1 MFHAMLFL
9 LMVLGDININQSMK
23 DIVDGFGAFTGG
35 AAALAFLRAGWLWM
49 FGGDNVRQETEARK
63 ALAAAIIGAIIALGA
78 VTLANLVIG
87 KIK

>member
-1 MFHAMLFL
+1 MHAFL
-9 LMVLGDININQSMK
+9 LLLLVLGDININQSMK

-35 AAALAFLRAGWLWM
+35 AAALAFLRVGWLWL
-49 FGGDNVRQETEARK
+49 FGGNNARQEEEARR
-63 ALAAAIIGAIIALGA
+63 ALAAAIIGSIIAIGA